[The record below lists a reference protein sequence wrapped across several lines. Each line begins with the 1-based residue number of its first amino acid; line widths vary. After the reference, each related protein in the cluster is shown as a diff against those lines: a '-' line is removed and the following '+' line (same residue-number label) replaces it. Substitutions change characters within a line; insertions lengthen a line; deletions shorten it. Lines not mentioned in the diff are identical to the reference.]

1 MVPKFLVIIQEMS
14 KRFEGLNFYLL
25 KGKGTH
31 RKIRTLLKGP
41 LNQRSFHP
49 AQFNNVDAAEVA
61 HPEFILLVSN
71 EDVLWSR
78 IERPIFPEVGGA
90 LKLKQA
96 GSHSIKCHR
105 IIPDEKAFVF
115 GDEPSI
121 KVMGS
126 PVIELGAD

>member
-1 MVPKFLVIIQEMS
+1 LVPKFLVIIQEMS

-49 AQFNNVDAAEVA
+49 AQFDHFDAAEVA

-78 IERPIFPEVGGA
+78 IERSVLSEVGNA

-96 GSHSIKCHR
+96 GSHSIKSHR
-105 IIPDEKAFVF
+105 VLADEEAFVF
-115 GDEPSI
+115 GNEPSV
-121 KVMGS
+121 KVIGS
-126 PVIELGAD
+126 PVVELSPD